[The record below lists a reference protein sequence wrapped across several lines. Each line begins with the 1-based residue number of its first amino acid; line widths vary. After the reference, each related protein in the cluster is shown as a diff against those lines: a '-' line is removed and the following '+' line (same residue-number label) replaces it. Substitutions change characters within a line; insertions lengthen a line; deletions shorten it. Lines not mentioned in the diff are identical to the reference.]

1 MNNIL
6 RPLAFWHEDQG
17 PALFWRA
24 PVSEPP
30 YAGTPLDSDWPF
42 KPDDVVV
49 WLPCPEPIDVDVEA
63 PRPAENATG
72 GRRVKE
78 VMTIVVD
85 TENTDITHAAYW
97 LVIDPKERGAGAVL
111 GGPFFS
117 RYDAEAYKRN
127 LWHRTGVQVMGFP
140 GRGPYREVWERTEK
154 LRAETDKLRKPRKP

>member
-49 WLPCPEPIDVDVEA
+49 WLPCPSRSTSTSKLHGLRRT
-63 PRPAENATG
+63 RPA
-72 GRRVKE
+72 
-78 VMTIVVD
+78 
-85 TENTDITHAAYW
+85 
-97 LVIDPKERGAGAVL
+97 GAE
-111 GGPFFS
+111 S
-117 RYDAEAYKRN
+117 KR
-127 LWHRTGVQVMGFP
+127 
-140 GRGPYREVWERTEK
+140 
-154 LRAETDKLRKPRKP
+154 